1 MDDKIH
7 NIVVEERQK
16 ISVSAV
22 SDVES
27 FDENQIILRV
37 HGATL
42 TIKGSGLHV
51 EELSVETGD
60 IEIKGDSVE
69 SLVYSKIDRDRSRE
83 GFFGRLLK

>member
-1 MDDKIH
+1 MDDRAH
-7 NIVVEERQK
+7 NIVIEERQK

-22 SDVES
+22 SEVES
-27 FDENQIILRV
+27 FDENQIVLKV

-60 IEIKGDSVE
+60 AAIKGDSIE
-69 SLVYSKIDRDRSRE
+69 SLAYSKIDRDRSKE

>member
-1 MDDKIH
+1 MEEKVH
-7 NIVVEERQK
+7 NIVIEERQK

-22 SDVES
+22 SEVES
-27 FDENQIILRV
+27 FDENQIVLKV
-37 HGATL
+37 YGATL
-42 TIKGSGLHV
+42 TIKGSALHV

-60 IEIKGDSVE
+60 ATIKGDSIE